1 MNTGESEDRK
11 SNSATL
17 LVCLTYQL
25 RRICVYVV
33 QNPIGLL
40 KKSLH
45 LDERSKYKKD
55 KRDMYSSPLY
65 IAKPVPQIL
74 KQVLTIDFKIGC

>member
-1 MNTGESEDRK
+1 MNNGESSEDRK

-55 KRDMYSSPLY
+55 KRDMYS
-65 IAKPVPQIL
+65 IL
-74 KQVLTIDFKIGC
+74 QNRFPKY